1 MKILVIEDE
10 PRMLELLRR
19 GLQDHDCTVTV
30 AQDGL
35 AGLEIATSYE
45 HDAIVLDIGLPYR
58 DGYELVR
65 VLRERGRMSP
75 VLMLTARDSEDEII
89 RGLDLGA
96 DDYMTKPFSFPE
108 LVLRLQSITR
118 SVRGRESAKFQIG
131 DLAIDPVR
139 RVVTRERK
147 PVDLS
152 KSEFSLLVA
161 LARNAGGCVPRHVL
175 MEQVWGP
182 NPVVGI
188 GALDVLIN
196 SIRGKIDAPFE
207 HKMIATVRG
216 EGYML
221 CCSAAVTGASR

>member
-1 MKILVIEDE
+1 MRILVIEDE

-65 VLRERGRMSP
+65 MLRERGGTSP

-108 LVLRLQSITR
+108 LVLRLRSITR
-118 SVRGRESAKFQIG
+118 SVRGRENGKLRIG
-131 DLAIDPVR
+131 DLGIDPVR
-139 RVVTRERK
+139 RTVTREDK

-152 KSEFSLLVA
+152 RSEFSLLLA
-161 LARNAGGCVPRHVL
+161 LTRNAGRCVPRHVL

-182 NPVVGI
+182 NSAVGI

-196 SIRGKIDAPFE
+196 AIRGKVDAPFE
-207 HKMIATVRG
+207 HKMITTVRG

-221 CCSAAVTGASR
+221 SRPEAVIGLSR

>member
-35 AGLEIATSYE
+35 AGLEIATTYE

-58 DGYELVR
+58 DGYDLVR
-65 VLRERGRMSP
+65 MLRERGRTSP

-118 SVRGRESAKFQIG
+118 SVRGRENGKLLIA

-139 RVVTRERK
+139 RIVTRDRK

-152 KSEFSLLVA
+152 RSEFALVLA
-161 LARNAGGCVPRHVL
+161 LARNAGRCVPRHVL
-175 MEQVWGP
+175 MEQVWGA

-196 SIRGKIDAPFE
+196 AIRGKVDAPFE
-207 HKMIATVRG
+207 YKMIVTVRG

-221 CCSAAVTGASR
+221 CCPAAATGVHH